1 MLHNISFSVCIDG
14 KGTKHFATLEECY
27 KYLDE
32 GGYYDDDDDVI
43 ITELNHTLRLA
54 RKLN

>member
-1 MLHNISFSVCIDG
+1 MAHNITYLVRIGG

-32 GGYYDDDDDVI
+32 GGYYDDDDRVI